1 MRCVCGCVRKAY
13 NIGINRY
20 KDVYLSGK
28 QPSIYAIRKWFNSVK
43 DEKYPY
49 FRKVTKFAYTDAF
62 ARLEVALAR
71 YHQKKS
77 NFPRYK
83 RKGVHD
89 RFTTDGAVVKV
100 QGRKLYLPRI
110 KWLRMTEELRFTGKI
125 VSVTVSER
133 AKRWYASINV
143 EIGDIP
149 KCTSGLAVGVSL
161 NAERALNGDRKRIV
175 LSTGHCFEISYLH
188 DCIAVHNTQ
197 KQLARKV
204 KGSKNWKKT
213 ALKLQKKYDR
223 LVNARKDAT
232 HKATTAITKACSI
245 VCLEDVDV
253 HSMVKN
259 KLLARW
265 ARFIGFAETKRQF
278 KYKAGVV
285 VMVGQDRHSQER
297 CSHCGHTK
305 RRVSA
310 GKDNLYSDY
319 YCPNCKTHLDLS
331 YNAAKNILR
340 EGLSDASLS
349 VCPRTSSLAAR
360 ITSGYG
366 VVVGNQSS
374 E

>member
-71 YHQKKS
+71 YQQKKS

-161 NAERALNGDRKRIV
+161 NAERALNGDRKRMV
-175 LSTGHCFEISYLH
+175 LSNGHYFEISYLR
-188 DCIAVHNTQ
+188 DYQGVYYTQ
-197 KQLARKV
+197 QQLARKV

-232 HKATTAITKACSI
+232 HKATTVITKLYSI
-245 VCLEDVDV
+245 VCLDDVDV
-253 HSMVKN
+253 SSMIKN

-265 ARFIGFAETKRQF
+265 ARFIGFAETKRQL
-278 KYKAGVV
+278 KYKANVV
-285 VMVGQDRHSQER
+285 VMVGQDRHCQER
-297 CSHCGHTK
+297 CSCCGSKK

-310 GKDNLYSDY
+310 GKHLVYSDY

-340 EGLSDASLS
+340 EGLPNAHLS
-349 VCPRTSSLAAR
+349 EGPPSSVLMPC
-360 ITSGYG
+360 SGSQNG
-366 VVVGNQSS
+366 IDGNQSS